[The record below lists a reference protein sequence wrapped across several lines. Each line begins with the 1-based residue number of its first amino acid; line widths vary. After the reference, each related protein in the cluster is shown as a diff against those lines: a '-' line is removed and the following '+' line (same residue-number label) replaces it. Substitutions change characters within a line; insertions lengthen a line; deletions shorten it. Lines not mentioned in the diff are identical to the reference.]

1 MRGESETKQ
10 LGKERPR
17 SGRSDVAIVGWGP
30 VGQVLAILLGQRGH
44 RVAVVERWP
53 EPYPLPRAVHFDHE
67 VGRILQGAGVAGA
80 LAGRTVPAA
89 VYEWRNAK
97 GETLIRFGRD
107 TERSLS
113 GWPESSMFCQPEL
126 ERILDERAIPIF
138 TYFFKQFAPK

>member
-67 VGRILQGAGVAGA
+67 VGRILQGTGVAGA

-89 VYEWRNAK
+89 VRDPVASVDGLPLTVANR
-97 GETLIRFGRD
+97 TLA
-107 TERSLS
+107 LS
-113 GWPESSMFCQPEL
+113 
-126 ERILDERAIPIF
+126 
-138 TYFFKQFAPK
+138 